1 MNDTAS
7 LRFGVIVLAAMALAT
22 CGSAPEPQEKGADAP
37 STQPTTMPASAGMGK
52 GMMGKGMMAMC
63 PMAVEGATVEVEDVE
78 GGVAL
83 KFATSAGDVK
93 ELRSRVH
100 RIGEK
105 HAAKMESG
113 MHGGK
118 GAMMHGGKGAMMH
131 GGKGDSTSMV
141 PHESKVED
149 VETGARMHLTPKDP
163 AQLGDLREHA
173 RQMAARMGTRQCP
186 MMMMMKP
193 ASTDAAEHE
202 AHHPDEAKPA
212 PAP

>member
-118 GAMMHGGKGAMMH
+118 GAMMHGGKG
-131 GGKGDSTSMV
+131 DSTSMV